1 MNPSF
6 FITLFFLNEIKSVTV
21 NSQSD
26 FYPFQHHLQSESAV
40 LFKTHKAQFI
50 VPVRSMNSKIQL
62 NI

>member
-26 FYPFQHHLQSESAV
+26 SYPFQHHLQSESAV
-40 LFKTHKAQFI
+40 FVQNTHKAQFI
-50 VPVRSMNSKIQL
+50 VPVQRSLCIKI
-62 NI
+62 